1 MSRRVEP
8 TALVFER
15 VCKTFGETV
24 ALWEVSF
31 ALHPGEILAVLGGNG
46 AGKST
51 LLRLAAF
58 LLKPTSGAISVFGHS
73 RPTPEVKRRIGFL
86 GHSSFLY
93 DDLSAEENLRFYA
106 ALYALGQRTEER
118 IARALGDVG
127 AEEFRHR
134 PVRTLSHGMRKKI
147 SLARALLADPDL
159 LLLDEPFSGLDT
171 ASVERTRELMRQWQ
185 RCGKALLVTTHQA
198 DLLKEIADGALVLER
213 GRVIT
218 ESRSALSPSSEALAP
233 SSIGGA

>member
-1 MSRRVEP
+1 MIAQP
-8 TALVFER
+8 PALVFER
-15 VCKTFGETV
+15 VCKMFGETI

-31 ALHPGEILAVLGGNG
+31 ALHRGEILAVLGGNG

-58 LLKPTSGAISVFGHS
+58 LLTPTSGAISAFGHP

-106 ALYALGQRTEER
+106 ALYALGQQTEER
-118 IARALGDVG
+118 IARVLGEVG

-147 SLARALLADPDL
+147 SLARAVLADPDL
-159 LLLDEPFSGLDT
+159 VLLDEPFSGLDT
-171 ASVERTRELMRQWQ
+171 ASVERTRELMRHW
-185 RCGKALLVTTHQA
+185 RHCGKALLVTTHQA
-198 DLLKEIADGALVLER
+198 ELLKEIADGALVLER
-213 GRVIT
+213 GRIVM
-218 ESRSALSPSSEALAP
+218 EGRSALSPSSEALAP
-233 SSIGGA
+233 SPMGGP